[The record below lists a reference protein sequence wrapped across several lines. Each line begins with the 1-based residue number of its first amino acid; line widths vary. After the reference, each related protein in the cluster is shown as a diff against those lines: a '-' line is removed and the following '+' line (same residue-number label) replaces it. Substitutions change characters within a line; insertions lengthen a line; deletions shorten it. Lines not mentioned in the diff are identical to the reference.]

1 MCLDEWGELSMIFIT
16 IMFSGD
22 ALHTRSTYA
31 RYARTL
37 AAYEGVSTNAL
48 LEEKE
53 VTQPSRAI
61 SG

>member
-1 MCLDEWGELSMIFIT
+1 MIFIT